1 MKRIKRKGKTKNA
14 KKQRG
19 PYLSKPITGR
29 GQKFHVEHDPIDPS
43 TVQPW
48 NGYVP
53 KCTLENK
60 KMCKHFPAQTANIIV
75 DEVYQKIRIKS
86 NKWIEM
92 ACEEARE
99 SIGEEGG
106 PFGAVI
112 VQIDD
117 KSNKVIRYWKNHNQ
131 VTAINDPTAHAE
143 VMTIRSV
150 CASLG
155 VFDLSK
161 IKKEESRLP
170 QPGKTSHCVIFS
182 SAEPCPMCF
191 SAISWASIGHM
202 YFSAT
207 RYDAAVQ
214 GVNFS
219 DEQIYNELS
228 KPYSER
234 EMKIFQCSTPNSLD
248 AFNKWK
254 VTPHTDY

>member
-1 MKRIKRKGKTKNA
+1 MQDIAAQETSVA
-14 KKQRG
+14 KS
-19 PYLSKPITGR
+19 PYLAPPIPGD
-29 GQKFHVEHDPIDPS
+29 GEIFHVEQDPIDP
-43 TVQPW
+43 TETQPW
-48 NGYVP
+48 NGYAP
-53 KCTLENK
+53 DCTLK
-60 KMCKHFPAQTANIIV
+60 DQDQCKYYPAQTANIIV
-75 DEVYQKIRIKS
+75 ENVYEKIRIKS

-92 ACEEARE
+92 ACNEALE
-99 SIGEEGG
+99 SLNEEGG

-112 VQIDD
+112 VQID
-117 KSNKVIRYWKNHNQ
+117 SETNEVIRYWKNHNQ
-131 VTAINDPTAHAE
+131 VTSINDPSAHAE
-143 VMTIRSV
+143 VMTIRSA

-161 IKKEESRLP
+161 ISKRQSKLP
-170 QPGKTSHCVIFS
+170 QPGENSHCVIFS

-191 SAISWASIGHM
+191 SAISWASLKNM

-219 DEQIYNELS
+219 DEEIYIELS
-228 KPYSER
+228 KPYYER
-234 EMKIFQCSTPNSLD
+234 TMKVFQCSTPNSLD

>member
-1 MKRIKRKGKTKNA
+1 MDS
-14 KKQRG
+14 KKQSVSSNEKK
-19 PYLSKPITGR
+19 PYLSQPIPGN
-29 GQKFHVEHDPIDPS
+29 GELFHVEHDPIDPS
-43 TVQPW
+43 ATQPW
-48 NGYVP
+48 NGFVP
-53 KCTLENK
+53 KCTLDDQDQ
-60 KMCKHFPAQTANIIV
+60 CKYFPAQTSNIIV
-75 DEVYQKIRIKS
+75 DEVYEKIRIKS

-92 ACEEARE
+92 ACEEAKA

-117 KSNKVIRYWKNHNQ
+117 DTQEIIRYWKNHNQ

-161 IKKEESRLP
+161 IEKGHSKLP
-170 QPGKTSHCVIFS
+170 QKSETSHCVIFS

-191 SAISWASIGHM
+191 SAISWASLKHM

-219 DEQIYNELS
+219 DEEIYNELS
-228 KPYSER
+228 KPYYQRS
-234 EMKIFQCSTPNSLD
+234 MKVFQCSTPNSLD
-248 AFNKWK
+248 AFNTWK
-254 VTPHTDY
+254 VVPHTDY